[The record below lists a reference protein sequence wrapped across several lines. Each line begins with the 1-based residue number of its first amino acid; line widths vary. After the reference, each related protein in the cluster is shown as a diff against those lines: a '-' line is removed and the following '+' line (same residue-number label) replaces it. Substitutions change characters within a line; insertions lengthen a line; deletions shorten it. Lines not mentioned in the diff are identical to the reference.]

1 MILFK
6 NETICFS
13 SSSLINILLSLQFL
27 FSLYIGLNLHLLW
40 LKWVLRE
47 SQRVRVLTD
56 GARHLI
62 ERKQRIK
69 ENYIITQLAHGLQ
82 LVI

>member
-13 SSSLINILLSLQFL
+13 SSSLINILLSLQYL
-27 FSLYIGLNLHLLW
+27 FSLYIGLKLHLLW
-40 LKWVLRE
+40 LEWVLRE

-62 ERKQRIK
+62 GRKQRIK
-69 ENYIITQLAHGLQ
+69 ENYIK
-82 LVI
+82 